1 MIVDTSVL
9 MAIILDEPEGP
20 GFIDVLIEAGASK
33 MSAGTWI
40 ELAAVISRRPDHQD
54 LFPLLYGIVE
64 RLRIATTPMTSTQAA
79 IGHQAYREYGRGAQ
93 HRADLNF
100 GDCFSYALAKELDE
114 PLLFKGEDFIHTDVK
129 QAIPR

>member
-1 MIVDTSVL
+1 
-9 MAIILDEPEGP
+9 MAIILDEPERSR
-20 GFIDVLIEAGASK
+20 FVDLLIEAGTSRI
-33 MSAGTWI
+33 SAGSWI
-40 ELAAVISRRPDHQD
+40 ELAAVIGRRPDHQD

-64 RLRIATTPMTSTQAA
+64 RLRITTASLTSTQAK
-79 IGHQAYREYGRGAQ
+79 IGHQAYREFGRGTQ

-114 PLLFKGEDFIHTDVK
+114 PLLFKGDDFIHTDVK